1 MSYLSSG
8 AQLLGNLEH
17 TSAEL
22 LETTMQERGRGFASD
37 NESWAEIKAHLE
49 RAKKATGDLE
59 KVHKEMWDAIKDQN
73 EDAYGGAGKR
83 ADARRALRWR
93 RNGWSSRCRQD
104 RRGDDGRVSRHD
116 GRQAIYRAADEAD
129 ALLVVRA
136 GVRRLLVDGARSRDA
151 RDPLRAREGLG
162 GGENDDQRLE
172 KRARREVLPLHD
184 RQLPRRALPA
194 VRAGPADESQKR
206 HAGMGHAGRERMK
219 KAADRWHRS
228 TATKKNTHE
237 RRFSSPPL

>member
-17 TSAEL
+17 TAAEL

-37 NESWAEIKAHLE
+37 NESWAEIKTHLE

-73 EDAYGGAGKR
+73 EDAYG
-83 ADARRALRWR
+83 ALA
-93 RNGWSSRCRQD
+93 N
-104 RRGDDGRVSRHD
+104 
-116 GRQAIYRAADEAD
+116 E
-129 ALLVVRA
+129 
-136 GVRRLLVDGARSRDA
+136 
-151 RDPLRAREGLG
+151 
-162 GGENDDQRLE
+162 
-172 KRARREVLPLHD
+172 
-184 RQLPRRALPA
+184 LPRRALPA